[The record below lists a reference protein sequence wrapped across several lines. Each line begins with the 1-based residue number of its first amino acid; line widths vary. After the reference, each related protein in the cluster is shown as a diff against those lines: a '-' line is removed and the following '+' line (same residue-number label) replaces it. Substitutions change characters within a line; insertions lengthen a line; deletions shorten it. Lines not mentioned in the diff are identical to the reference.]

1 MVNHMYMCKLLLII
15 GLKIFDNVLL
25 TYKSIVTY
33 QGKKFLSSILVIIS
47 QFMFYTIIKEVML
60 DDSVTIIIAI
70 SISSGIGNYIAFMI
84 NDKFKKDSKWT
95 FFLTSSDKD
104 DVLRLCNYLVEN
116 KIKYL
121 ANHGLN
127 RKGQETINVI
137 AYSKTKD
144 QSRLIEEYLNNTES
158 KYLKEINR

>member
-1 MVNHMYMCKLLLII
+1 MQYIILII
-15 GLKIFDNVLL
+15 IKILDNIILTLKSIY
-25 TYKSIVTY
+25 TYKN
-33 QGKKFLSSILVIIS
+33 KKILSSIFVVISQLMFYVIIK
-47 QFMFYTIIKEVML
+47 QVIA
-60 DDSVTIIIAI
+60 DDSMATILVVSFA
-70 SISSGIGNYIAFMI
+70 SGIGNYIAFLI
-84 NDKFKKDSKWT
+84 NDKFKKDDKWI

-127 RKGQETINVI
+127 RRGEETINVI
-137 AYSKTKD
+137 AYSKTKN
-144 QSRLIEEYLNNTES
+144 QSRLIENYLKNTDS

>member
-1 MVNHMYMCKLLLII
+1 MLAFAKIIDNIVMVLKSITTYK
-15 GLKIFDNVLL
+15 GQKIF
-25 TYKSIVTY
+25 
-33 QGKKFLSSILVIIS
+33 SSILVIIS
-47 QFMFYTIIKEVML
+47 QLLFYLVVQQVVNDNTIL
-60 DDSVTIIIAI
+60 AIIIV
-70 SISSGIGNYIAFMI
+70 SISSGIGNYIGFLI
-84 NDKFKKDSKWT
+84 NDRFKKDDKWV
-95 FFLTSSDKD
+95 FYLTSSDKD
-104 DVLRLCNYLVEN
+104 DVLRLCNYLVDH

-144 QSRLIEEYLNNTES
+144 QSRLIEDYLKNTES

>member
-1 MVNHMYMCKLLLII
+1 MQYIILII
-15 GLKIFDNVLL
+15 IKILDNIILTLKSIY
-25 TYKSIVTY
+25 TYKN
-33 QGKKFLSSILVIIS
+33 KKILSSIFVVISQLMFYVIIK
-47 QFMFYTIIKEVML
+47 QVIA
-60 DDSVTIIIAI
+60 DDSMVTILVVSFA
-70 SISSGIGNYIAFMI
+70 SGIGNYIAFLI
-84 NDKFKKDSKWT
+84 NDKFKKDDKWI

-127 RKGQETINVI
+127 RRGEETINVI

-144 QSRLIEEYLNNTES
+144 QSRLIENYLKNTDS